1 MPAVTSRRVM
11 LKSRPVGAP
20 KPSDFEI
27 VEAPVPAPRDGE
39 MLCRTI
45 YLSLDPYMRGRIS
58 GVKSYARGVDP
69 GELMVGGTVSQV
81 VESRH
86 PDFKAGDF
94 VQGYDGWQT
103 HAISTGA
110 GVRKLD
116 PALAP
121 ISTALGVLGMPG
133 MTAYVGLLDIGRPKA
148 GETVVVSAASG
159 AVGAVVGQLAKIHG
173 CRAVGIAGSK
183 DKCDYV
189 VGELGFDACVNYRT
203 DVLVPALTAA
213 CPQGIDV
220 YFENVGGAVT
230 DAVVQLLNP
239 FSRIPLCGLISTY
252 NATGAAPG
260 PSWRTLLTNRVL
272 VKGFIVSDHLD
283 RLPAF
288 LADTT
293 RWVREGRL
301 KFREDIVDGLESAP
315 GAFIGLLEGK
325 NFGKMLVRV
334 GGDPTRR

>member
-1 MPAVTSRRVM
+1 MPQGKRIVLA
-11 LKSRPVGAP
+11 SRPVGEP
-20 KPSDFEI
+20 KASNFR
-27 VEAPVPAPRDGE
+27 VEEYPVPAPGE
-39 MLCRTI
+39 GQVLLRTI
-45 YLSLDPYMRGRIS
+45 WLSLDPYMRGRMS
-58 GVKSYARGVDP
+58 DAASYAAPVPVGGVM
-69 GELMVGGTVSQV
+69 EGGTVSEV
-81 VESRH
+81 IASNNAAFKKGEIVLSR
-86 PDFKAGDF
+86 A
-94 VQGYDGWQT
+94 GWQT
-103 HAISTGA
+103 HALSDGQGLSKIDA
-110 GVRKLD
+110 K
-116 PALAP
+116 LAP
-121 ISTALGVLGMPG
+121 ISTAVGVLGMPG
-133 MTAYVGLLDIGRPKA
+133 MTAYVGLLDIGRPTA

-315 GAFIGLLEGK
+315 RAFIGLLEGK

-334 GGDPTRR
+334 GGDPTRP

>member
-1 MPAVTSRRVM
+1 MPAVTSRRVI
-11 LKSRPVGAP
+11 LKRRPVGPPTAG
-20 KPSDFEI
+20 DFEV
-27 VEAPVPAPRDGE
+27 VEAPLPAPKDGE

-69 GELMVGGTVSQV
+69 GEVMVGGTVSEV

-86 PDFKAGDF
+86 RDFEAGDL

-103 HAISTGA
+103 HAISGGA

-116 PALAP
+116 PGLAP

-133 MTAYVGLLDIGRPKA
+133 MTAYVGLLDIGQPKA

-159 AVGAVVGQLAKIHG
+159 AVGAVVGQLAKLLG
-173 CRAVGIAGSK
+173 CRAVGIAGSR

-189 VGELGFDACVNYRT
+189 VGELGFDACVNYKT
-203 DVLVPALTAA
+203 DALGPALAAA

-230 DAVVQLLNP
+230 EAVIPLLNP
-239 FSRIPLCGLISTY
+239 FARVPLCGLISMY
-252 NATGAAPG
+252 NATSPPPG
-260 PSWRTLLTNRVL
+260 PSWRALLTNRVL

-283 RLPAF
+283 RLPTF
-288 LADTT
+288 LADCT

-301 KFREDIVDGLESAP
+301 KFREDIVEGLERAP
-315 GAFIGLLEGK
+315 AAFIGLLEGK